1 MKKLL
6 ILLYVTSFI
15 FCVEE
20 LNSGDKDLP
29 EIDLRKGLIFESD
42 IHLQKYFDKGGRQGR
57 KILSLVEIDDIK
69 LKAKEYIKEP
79 VNDDEIAILETSFG
93 VLKFKLFPNISPENC
108 TNFKKLANS
117 SFYDHTLFH
126 KLIPNFLVQGG
137 DILSRDAEEENDGFG
152 NPGWTIDAEFSDL
165 LHKKGTLSMH
175 RVKNDPNSAGSQ
187 FFITLSRQEQLD
199 KNYTVIGEII
209 DGENVLDIISNISS
223 QSKIAF
229 KMLKRYIPE
238 NQDPSK
244 WEEVILNSKKYYV
257 NIPDDVDKGPF
268 IKMLLDRIENRT
280 KPSVPI
286 VIKSLRVQKDL
297 N

>member
-1 MKKLL
+1 MKKFL
-6 ILLYVTSFI
+6 ILLHVFLLI
-15 FCVEE
+15 CCVED
-20 LNSGDKDLP
+20 LNSKDMP
-29 EIDLRKGLIFESD
+29 KIDLRKGLIFESD
-42 IHLQKYFDKGGRQGR
+42 IHLQKYFDKGGRQAR

-79 VNDDEIAILETSFG
+79 VNDDEIAIFETSFG

-108 TNFKKLANS
+108 ANFKKLANS
-117 SFYDHTLFH
+117 GFYDDTLFH
-126 KLIPNFLVQGG
+126 KLIPNYLVQGG
-137 DILSRDAEEENDGFG
+137 DILTRDAEEENDGFG

-165 LHKKGTLSMH
+165 LHKRGTLSMH
-175 RVKNDPNSAGSQ
+175 RVKNDPNSAGRQ
-187 FFITLSRQEQLD
+187 FFITLSRQEKLD

-209 DGENVLDIISNISS
+209 EGQNVLDVISNVSS

-229 KMLKRYIPE
+229 RMLKKNIPE
-238 NQDPSK
+238 NQDSSK

-257 NIPDDVDKGPF
+257 NIPDDVNKEPF
-268 IKMLLDRIENRT
+268 IKMLLERIENRT

-286 VIKSLRVQKDL
+286 IIKSLRVQKDL

>member
-1 MKKLL
+1 MKKFL
-6 ILLYVTSFI
+6 ILLHVFLLI
-15 FCVEE
+15 CCVED
-20 LNSGDKDLP
+20 LNSKDMP
-29 EIDLRKGLIFESD
+29 KIDLRKGLIFESD
-42 IHLQKYFDKGGRQGR
+42 IHLQKYFDRGGRQAR

-79 VNDDEIAILETSFG
+79 VNDDEIAIFETSFG

-108 TNFKKLANS
+108 ANFKKLANS
-117 SFYDHTLFH
+117 GFYDDTLFH
-126 KLIPNFLVQGG
+126 KLIPNYLVQGG

-165 LHKKGTLSMH
+165 LHKRGTLSMH

-187 FFITLSRQEQLD
+187 FFITLSRQEKLD

-209 DGENVLDIISNISS
+209 EGQNVLDVISNVSS

-229 KMLKRYIPE
+229 RMLKKNIPE
-238 NQDPSK
+238 NQDSSK

-257 NIPDDVDKGPF
+257 NIPDDVNKEPF
-268 IKMLLDRIENRT
+268 IKMLLERIENRT

-286 VIKSLRVQKDL
+286 IIKSLRVQKDL